1 MFQNAHG
8 ADECSTDVTVA
19 VKPKF
24 TQRFNDVDLFRGEK
38 AEFVCDVTGSP
49 SPDVTWFHEK
59 LALTVSIWVITYV
72 QAVDISRMS
81 IN

>member
-8 ADECSTDVTVA
+8 TDECSTDVTVA

-49 SPDVTWFHEK
+49 APDVTWFHEK
-59 LALTVSIWVITYV
+59 LALTVSMGNRI
-72 QAVDISRMS
+72 QAVDIPRTYEY
-81 IN
+81 

>member
-1 MFQNAHG
+1 M
-8 ADECSTDVTVA
+8 A

-49 SPDVTWFHEK
+49 APDVTWFHEK
-59 LALTVSIWVITYV
+59 LALTVSMGNYV
-72 QAVDISRMS
+72 QGVIISHVS